1 MGKWFCV
8 HAPSFPFP
16 SHGDGNSD
24 CAAETR
30 WCASPRVTGN
40 KKSCRVFWA
49 NVRFAARYYAYFTAS
64 SALFVWSFSALAT
77 SDRLCPAR
85 PVGGAVA
92 MRPAEELSGQEA
104 TAAPVQVQFWLKM
117 RFSPVLFVSIWSE
130 EDKRIRNILLES
142 RQNTSVS
149 QFFHGC
155 LAGGETSTQ
164 TFPLRFAGRQ
174 KHLDAALLTS
184 TTTQER
190 IVGSYQMS

>member
-8 HAPSFPFP
+8 HVPSFPFP

-24 CAAETR
+24 CAAETC

-77 SDRLCPAR
+77 SDRLCLDR

-117 RFSPVLFVSIWSE
+117 RISPVLFVSIWSE

-155 LAGGETSTQ
+155 LAGGKTSTQ

-174 KHLDAALLTS
+174 
-184 TTTQER
+184 ER
-190 IVGSYQMS
+190 CLADQHNNTGTDRWVLSDVMK